1 MKCQKCGAEIPDNKI
16 YCEKCGS
23 PIQMVPDYNPVDD
36 IRIGEEKKV
45 PIPEKVTETVAE
57 ALPSGKRKY
66 ILAAVFAA
74 FLGVLIY
81 RTAYRIILE
90 PVQET
95 ETEAV
100 VLLEKPTFSLP
111 SGTYS
116 YMPTLTISHS
126 QREEGVIYYTTDGS
140 TPNEDSQIFNGPIKI
155 GEGKTVVR
163 AVFIRS
169 DGMQSEEAD
178 GTYQVEFD
186 YPEEPVFSVG
196 SGEYQGSFS
205 VIITA
210 EPDCTIYYTM
220 DGSDPDQNSSVY
232 RSPVVIPSGL
242 TVLRA
247 VSVDEEGGMSGI
259 IEAIYNV
266 QEIAPA
272 EDPVQNTMP
281 AEAVPNS

>member
-1 MKCQKCGAEIPDNKI
+1 
-16 YCEKCGS
+16 
-23 PIQMVPDYNPVDD
+23 MVPDYNPVDD

-140 TPNEDSQIFNGPIKI
+140 VPDPSSPSTVQYTGPVDMPEGTQTIFNAILVNNQN
-155 GEGKTVVR
+155 GKATDVTTR
-163 AVFIRS
+163 N
-169 DGMQSEEAD
+169 
-178 GTYQVEFD
+178 Y
-186 YPEEPVFSVG
+186 
-196 SGEYQGSFS
+196 
-205 VIITA
+205 ITT
-210 EPDCTIYYTM
+210 D
-220 DGSDPDQNSSVY
+220 
-232 RSPVVIPSGL
+232 
-242 TVLRA
+242 
-247 VSVDEEGGMSGI
+247 
-259 IEAIYNV
+259 
-266 QEIAPA
+266 
-272 EDPVQNTMP
+272 
-281 AEAVPNS
+281 

>member
-1 MKCQKCGAEIPDNKI
+1 MKCQKCGAEIPENKI
-16 YCEKCGS
+16 YCEKCGA

-36 IRIGEEKKV
+36 IRIGEEKKIPV
-45 PIPEKVTETVAE
+45 PEKLAETVTEV
-57 ALPSGKRKY
+57 LPSRKKRY
-66 ILAAVFAA
+66 ILAGILAA
-74 FLGVLIY
+74 FFGVLIY
-81 RTAYRIILE
+81 QTAYRIILK

-100 VLLEKPTFSLP
+100 VLLEEPVFSLP

-116 YMPTLTISHS
+116 YMPTLTISHP
-126 QREEGVIYYTTDGS
+126 QREEGIIYYTTDGS
-140 TPNEDSQIFNGPIKI
+140 TPNEDSQIFNGPIEI

-163 AVFIRS
+163 AVFIRN

-178 GTYQVEFD
+178 GTYLVEFD
-186 YPEEPVFSVG
+186 YPEEPVFSVE

-220 DGSDPDQNSSVY
+220 DGSDPDQSSSVY
-232 RSPVVIPSGL
+232 RGPVFIPSGL

-259 IEAIYNV
+259 MEAIYKV
-266 QEIAPA
+266 QEIALAEEPAQDAAPA
-272 EDPVQNTMP
+272 ET
-281 AEAVPNS
+281 VPNS